1 MYDLLPLSP
10 RAFFFG
16 LPDFVKDTL
25 ADCFKDAAVGIAV
38 VAGMFDEDTKCLVGT
53 DDDDR

>member
-1 MYDLLPLSP
+1 MTCFLLVQE
-10 RAFFFG
+10 RFFLG

-38 VAGMFDEDTKCLVGT
+38 VAGMFDEDTKCFEGT
-53 DDDDR
+53 EDDAR

>member
-1 MYDLLPLSP
+1 MTCFLLVQE
-10 RAFFFG
+10 RFFLG

-25 ADCFKDAAVGIAV
+25 ADCFKDVAVGIAV